1 MNEKNLPD
9 DIASKSLNEL
19 TDLADEII
27 KNLEN
32 RNNLENTSEDYANL
46 LKINRLI
53 EKKFQKNFKEI
64 SDKTI
69 FKIKDIKS
77 NKNAKST
84 GRKSG
89 AKDSAERAAAEKKE
103 TFGQR
108 FAKERK
114 AAKKRGDELTHVF
127 TYKGK
132 KYSTRNEKE
141 EATSS
146 ISQNTSNKKNR

>member
-32 RNNLENTSEDYANL
+32 RNNLETTSEDYANL

-53 EKKFQKNFKEI
+53 EKKFQNNFKEI

-77 NKNAKST
+77 NKNAK
-84 GRKSG
+84 KV
-89 AKDSAERAAAEKKE
+89 K
-103 TFGQR
+103 
-108 FAKERK
+108 
-114 AAKKRGDELTHVF
+114 
-127 TYKGK
+127 
-132 KYSTRNEKE
+132 
-141 EATSS
+141 
-146 ISQNTSNKKNR
+146 

>member
-1 MNEKNLPD
+1 MNVKNLPD
-9 DIASKSLNEL
+9 DITLKSLNEL

-32 RNNLENTSEDYANL
+32 ENNLENTSEDYANL

-77 NKNAKST
+77 NKNAK
-84 GRKSG
+84 KV
-89 AKDSAERAAAEKKE
+89 K
-103 TFGQR
+103 
-108 FAKERK
+108 
-114 AAKKRGDELTHVF
+114 
-127 TYKGK
+127 
-132 KYSTRNEKE
+132 
-141 EATSS
+141 
-146 ISQNTSNKKNR
+146 

>member
-77 NKNAKST
+77 SKN
-84 GRKSG
+84 
-89 AKDSAERAAAEKKE
+89 EKK
-103 TFGQR
+103 
-108 FAKERK
+108 AK
-114 AAKKRGDELTHVF
+114 
-127 TYKGK
+127 
-132 KYSTRNEKE
+132 
-141 EATSS
+141 
-146 ISQNTSNKKNR
+146 

>member
-32 RNNLENTSEDYANL
+32 ENNLENTSEDYTNL

-64 SDKTI
+64 SDKTN
-69 FKIKDIKS
+69 FKIKNIKS
-77 NKNAKST
+77 NKNAK
-84 GRKSG
+84 KV
-89 AKDSAERAAAEKKE
+89 K
-103 TFGQR
+103 
-108 FAKERK
+108 
-114 AAKKRGDELTHVF
+114 
-127 TYKGK
+127 
-132 KYSTRNEKE
+132 
-141 EATSS
+141 
-146 ISQNTSNKKNR
+146 

>member
-32 RNNLENTSEDYANL
+32 ENNLENKSEDYTNL

-53 EKKFQKNFKEI
+53 ERKFQKSFKEI
-64 SDKTI
+64 SDKTN

-77 NKNAKST
+77 NKN
-84 GRKSG
+84 
-89 AKDSAERAAAEKKE
+89 EKK
-103 TFGQR
+103 
-108 FAKERK
+108 AK
-114 AAKKRGDELTHVF
+114 
-127 TYKGK
+127 
-132 KYSTRNEKE
+132 
-141 EATSS
+141 
-146 ISQNTSNKKNR
+146 

>member
-1 MNEKNLPD
+1 M
-9 DIASKSLNEL
+9 
-19 TDLADEII
+19 ADEII

-77 NKNAKST
+77 NKNAK
-84 GRKSG
+84 KV
-89 AKDSAERAAAEKKE
+89 K
-103 TFGQR
+103 
-108 FAKERK
+108 
-114 AAKKRGDELTHVF
+114 
-127 TYKGK
+127 
-132 KYSTRNEKE
+132 
-141 EATSS
+141 
-146 ISQNTSNKKNR
+146 

>member
-32 RNNLENTSEDYANL
+32 ENNLENTSEDYTNL

-64 SDKTI
+64 SDKTN

-77 NKNAKST
+77 NNNAK
-84 GRKSG
+84 KV
-89 AKDSAERAAAEKKE
+89 K
-103 TFGQR
+103 
-108 FAKERK
+108 
-114 AAKKRGDELTHVF
+114 
-127 TYKGK
+127 
-132 KYSTRNEKE
+132 
-141 EATSS
+141 
-146 ISQNTSNKKNR
+146 

>member
-19 TDLADEII
+19 TDLADAII

-77 NKNAKST
+77 NKNAK
-84 GRKSG
+84 KI
-89 AKDSAERAAAEKKE
+89 K
-103 TFGQR
+103 
-108 FAKERK
+108 
-114 AAKKRGDELTHVF
+114 
-127 TYKGK
+127 
-132 KYSTRNEKE
+132 
-141 EATSS
+141 
-146 ISQNTSNKKNR
+146 

>member
-64 SDKTI
+64 SDKTN

-77 NKNAKST
+77 NNNAK
-84 GRKSG
+84 KV
-89 AKDSAERAAAEKKE
+89 K
-103 TFGQR
+103 
-108 FAKERK
+108 
-114 AAKKRGDELTHVF
+114 
-127 TYKGK
+127 
-132 KYSTRNEKE
+132 
-141 EATSS
+141 
-146 ISQNTSNKKNR
+146 

>member
-1 MNEKNLPD
+1 MNEKNLLD
-9 DIASKSLNEL
+9 DIALKSLNEL

-32 RNNLENTSEDYANL
+32 ENNLENTSEDYTNL

-77 NKNAKST
+77 NKNAK
-84 GRKSG
+84 KV
-89 AKDSAERAAAEKKE
+89 K
-103 TFGQR
+103 
-108 FAKERK
+108 
-114 AAKKRGDELTHVF
+114 
-127 TYKGK
+127 
-132 KYSTRNEKE
+132 
-141 EATSS
+141 
-146 ISQNTSNKKNR
+146 

>member
-32 RNNLENTSEDYANL
+32 ENNLENTSEDYTNL

-64 SDKTI
+64 SDKTN
-69 FKIKDIKS
+69 FKIRIIKS
-77 NKNAKST
+77 NKNAK
-84 GRKSG
+84 K
-89 AKDSAERAAAEKKE
+89 AK
-103 TFGQR
+103 
-108 FAKERK
+108 
-114 AAKKRGDELTHVF
+114 
-127 TYKGK
+127 
-132 KYSTRNEKE
+132 
-141 EATSS
+141 
-146 ISQNTSNKKNR
+146 

>member
-53 EKKFQKNFKEI
+53 ENKFQKNFKEI
-64 SDKTI
+64 SDKTTV
-69 FKIKDIKS
+69 S
-77 NKNAKST
+77 YT
-84 GRKSG
+84 H
-89 AKDSAERAAAEKKE
+89 
-103 TFGQR
+103 
-108 FAKERK
+108 
-114 AAKKRGDELTHVF
+114 LTLPTICSV
-127 TYKGK
+127 
-132 KYSTRNEKE
+132 
-141 EATSS
+141 
-146 ISQNTSNKKNR
+146 

>member
-32 RNNLENTSEDYANL
+32 RNNLENTSGDYANL

-64 SDKTI
+64 SDKTN

-77 NKNAKST
+77 NKN
-84 GRKSG
+84 
-89 AKDSAERAAAEKKE
+89 EKKV
-103 TFGQR
+103 
-108 FAKERK
+108 K
-114 AAKKRGDELTHVF
+114 
-127 TYKGK
+127 
-132 KYSTRNEKE
+132 
-141 EATSS
+141 
-146 ISQNTSNKKNR
+146 

>member
-64 SDKTI
+64 SEKTN

-77 NKNAKST
+77 NKNAK
-84 GRKSG
+84 KV
-89 AKDSAERAAAEKKE
+89 K
-103 TFGQR
+103 
-108 FAKERK
+108 
-114 AAKKRGDELTHVF
+114 
-127 TYKGK
+127 
-132 KYSTRNEKE
+132 
-141 EATSS
+141 
-146 ISQNTSNKKNR
+146 

>member
-32 RNNLENTSEDYANL
+32 RNNLENTSEDYADL
-46 LKINRLI
+46 LKISRLI

-77 NKNAKST
+77 NKNAK
-84 GRKSG
+84 KV
-89 AKDSAERAAAEKKE
+89 K
-103 TFGQR
+103 
-108 FAKERK
+108 
-114 AAKKRGDELTHVF
+114 
-127 TYKGK
+127 
-132 KYSTRNEKE
+132 
-141 EATSS
+141 
-146 ISQNTSNKKNR
+146 

>member
-19 TDLADEII
+19 TDLADAII
-27 KNLEN
+27 RNLEN

-69 FKIKDIKS
+69 FKIKDINS
-77 NKNAKST
+77 NKNAK
-84 GRKSG
+84 K
-89 AKDSAERAAAEKKE
+89 AK
-103 TFGQR
+103 
-108 FAKERK
+108 
-114 AAKKRGDELTHVF
+114 
-127 TYKGK
+127 
-132 KYSTRNEKE
+132 
-141 EATSS
+141 
-146 ISQNTSNKKNR
+146 

>member
-19 TDLADEII
+19 TDLADQII

-77 NKNAKST
+77 NKNAK
-84 GRKSG
+84 KV
-89 AKDSAERAAAEKKE
+89 K
-103 TFGQR
+103 
-108 FAKERK
+108 
-114 AAKKRGDELTHVF
+114 
-127 TYKGK
+127 
-132 KYSTRNEKE
+132 
-141 EATSS
+141 
-146 ISQNTSNKKNR
+146 

>member
-32 RNNLENTSEDYANL
+32 KNNLENTSEEYANL

-64 SDKTI
+64 SDKTN

-77 NKNAKST
+77 NKNAK
-84 GRKSG
+84 KI
-89 AKDSAERAAAEKKE
+89 K
-103 TFGQR
+103 
-108 FAKERK
+108 
-114 AAKKRGDELTHVF
+114 
-127 TYKGK
+127 
-132 KYSTRNEKE
+132 
-141 EATSS
+141 
-146 ISQNTSNKKNR
+146 